1 MTMKNFDRIVILDD
15 DPFFGKLIAN
25 FLKNQDYKNVVYYES
40 EADCL
45 ASINQ
50 QERSLFLLDH
60 HLSNTTG
67 LQTMERIQILNE
79 SSRFIIISGQEYCHV
94 AIKAIKQGAID
105 YIEKN
110 KFTLLRLGNLL
121 RKAIENESNNVV
133 FQKNVERE
141 LIEHRSSHFSK
152 SLKTTEEYPHA
163 DGRIGY

>member
-1 MTMKNFDRIVILDD
+1 MEYFDRIVILDD

-45 ASINQ
+45 ASINH

-60 HLSNTTG
+60 HLNNTTG
-67 LQTMERIQILNE
+67 LDTLERVKILNE
-79 SSRFIIISGQEYCHV
+79 HSKFIIISGQEFCHI
-94 AIKAIKQGAID
+94 AIKAIRVGALD
-105 YIEKN
+105 YIEKT
-110 KFTLLRLGNLL
+110 KFTLTRLNDM
-121 RKAIENESNNVV
+121 I
-133 FQKNVERE
+133 KNVLEKSNDNFFREITQKE
-141 LIEHRSSHFSK
+141 LIKYRDAHFSK